1 MRFLDL
7 FAGIGGFRLALE
19 QAGHKCIGFCE
30 IDRFARQTYKANFDT
45 EGEVE
50 WHDITTVTDE
60 DVRQLGSVDIITGG
74 FPCQAFSIAGKRG
87 GFNDTRG
94 TLFFE
99 IARIARILK
108 PRYLLLE
115 NVKGLLNH
123 SGGTTF
129 ATILNTLGELGYW
142 VEWQILNSK
151 DFGVPQNRERVFIV
165 GHFGGEPR
173 RKVFPI
179 TRSSGQALTELTQGL
194 ADAYRV
200 YDPAGV
206 ARTLKAEAGGV
217 GAKTGLY
224 AVRSLGNIYP
234 SGGQNGE
241 VYDPKGLS
249 PTLRSGQGVK
259 GRGIGSNNSP
269 KIAVPVL
276 TPDRAEKRQNGR
288 RFKEPGEPMFT
299 LTAQDRH
306 GVLVGKGEQYGETEE
321 GNAVKRLR
329 ELREEIGEKAFA
341 EWGLGILNS
350 LQSEEV
356 LQQGV
361 HGERIQRRE
370 EERKF
375 ELDRGSQEST
385 GVSEKDGMLKMRKQR
400 EFRYSPQGR
409 RLPEQLHQELSCIM
423 QELSY
428 EGTSRERF
436 LQSLWAASEGIGV
449 LREALSTVQE
459 AWAPSGNKEAKRAYR
474 IRRLTP
480 LETFRLQG
488 FPDEF
493 FHRAKA
499 AGVSDSQLYKQAG
512 NAVTVNVVYEIARR
526 LQND

>member
-1 MRFLDL
+1 MFIQSAGGSMRFLDL

-19 QAGHKCIGFCE
+19 QAGHKCVGFCE
-30 IDRFARQTYKANFDT
+30 IDKFARQTYKANFDT

-74 FPCQAFSIAGKRG
+74 FPCQAFSVAGKRG
-87 GFNDTRG
+87 GFDDTRG

-99 IARIARILK
+99 IARIARILR

-123 SGGTTF
+123 AGGETF
-129 ATILNTLGELGYW
+129 HTILNTLAELGYW
-142 VEWQILNSK
+142 WEYQVLNSK
-151 DFGVPQNRERVFIV
+151 DFGVPQNRERVFII
-165 GHFGGEPR
+165 GHSRRFPR
-173 RKVFPI
+173 REIFPI
-179 TRSSGQALTELTQGL
+179 TGTNGQTLKELTRSL

-200 YDPAGV
+200 YDPTGI
-206 ARTLKAEAGGV
+206 ARTLKAEAGGM

-259 GRGIGSNNSP
+259 GRGVGSSNSP

-276 TPDRAEKRQNGR
+276 TPDRLEKRQNGR

-299 LTAQDRH
+299 LTSQDRH
-306 GVLVGKGEQYGETEE
+306 GVLVRHTKDGFHLARSDEKKSSIQGTHVTYPQGKSHCLGTSH
-321 GNAVKRLR
+321 VPMT
-329 ELREEIGEKAFA
+329 IEKPSHIP
-341 EWGLGILNS
+341 GLEDINNTVRSG
-350 LQSEEV
+350 
-356 LQQGV
+356 G
-361 HGERIQRRE
+361 
-370 EERKF
+370 
-375 ELDRGSQEST
+375 RGSLT
-385 GVSEKDGMLKMRKQR
+385 AKHNHDTIHDGV
-400 EFRYSPQGR
+400 
-409 RLPEQLHQELSCIM
+409 
-423 QELSY
+423 
-428 EGTSRERF
+428 
-436 LQSLWAASEGIGV
+436 
-449 LREALSTVQE
+449 
-459 AWAPSGNKEAKRAYR
+459 R

-488 FPDEF
+488 FPDS
-493 FHRAKA
+493 HHDKAKA

-512 NAVTVNVVYEIARR
+512 NAVTVTVVYEIAKR
-526 LQND
+526 LG

>member
-1 MRFLDL
+1 MFIQSAGGGMRFLDL

-74 FPCQAFSIAGKRG
+74 FPCQAFSVAGKRG
-87 GFNDTRG
+87 GFEDTRG

-123 SGGTTF
+123 QGGETF
-129 ATILNTLGELGYW
+129 RTILNTLGELGYW
-142 VEWQILNSK
+142 WEYQVLNSK
-151 DFGVPQNRERVFIV
+151 DFGVPQNRERVFII
-165 GHFGGEPR
+165 GHSRRFPR
-173 RKVFPI
+173 REIFPI

-224 AVRSLGNIYP
+224 AV
-234 SGGQNGE
+234 
-241 VYDPKGLS
+241 
-249 PTLRSGQGVK
+249 
-259 GRGIGSNNSP
+259 
-269 KIAVPVL
+269 PVL
-276 TPDRAEKRQNGR
+276 Q
-288 RFKEPGEPMFT
+288 
-299 LTAQDRH
+299 
-306 GVLVGKGEQYGETEE
+306 
-321 GNAVKRLR
+321 
-329 ELREEIGEKAFA
+329 
-341 EWGLGILNS
+341 
-350 LQSEEV
+350 
-356 LQQGV
+356 
-361 HGERIQRRE
+361 ER
-370 EERKF
+370 
-375 ELDRGSQEST
+375 T
-385 GVSEKDGMLKMRKQR
+385 GVV
-400 EFRYSPQGR
+400 
-409 RLPEQLHQELSCIM
+409 
-423 QELSY
+423 
-428 EGTSRERF
+428 EG
-436 LQSLWAASEGIGV
+436 V
-449 LREALSTVQE
+449 
-459 AWAPSGNKEAKRAYR
+459 R

-480 LETFRLQG
+480 LECFRLQG

-512 NAVTVNVVYEIARR
+512 NAVTVNVVYEIAKR
-526 LQND
+526 LG